1 MSSNAQIVED
11 FRYLAA
17 NVSPENRADYE
28 HYLRDYASALIA
40 PFSGPVCPP
49 PAAQDAALTVTA
61 PAVSVQGVGSALCP
75 SAAVS
80 GNPALVCASVGPLE
94 SGGTWRSNLDL
105 NGRLVK
111 RGLTISFHGLRY
123 MVSKTNRGFCY
134 CKVMSISGRVE
145 PFALLVMYPCE
156 SVQVVA
162 PISRKAAP
170 PVSRVGAKGAALP
183 LCN

>member
-1 MSSNAQIVED
+1 MRNPV
-11 FRYLAA
+11 
-17 NVSPENRADYE
+17 
-28 HYLRDYASALIA
+28 ASANAALRECNEGLA
-40 PFSGPVCPP
+40 ELLAEFDADRKARRKSCPP
-49 PAAQDAALTVTA
+49 PAVKDAALTVTA
-61 PAVSVQGVGSALCP
+61 PAVSGQGVGSALCP

-80 GNPALVCASVGPLE
+80 GNPAPVCASVGPME
-94 SGGTWRSNLDL
+94 SGGTRRSNLDL

-123 MVSKTNRGFCY
+123 LVSKTNRGFCY
-134 CKVMSISGRVE
+134 CRVMSISGRLA

>member
-1 MSSNAQIVED
+1 MQNPYAHVNAA
-11 FRYLAA
+11 LADLNA
-17 NVSPENRADYE
+17 GLSELLIEFGADRE
-28 HYLRDYASALIA
+28 ARRKS
-40 PFSGPVCPP
+40 CPP
-49 PAAQDAALTVTA
+49 PAVQDAALTVTA

-80 GNPALVCASVGPLE
+80 GDPAPVCASVGPME
-94 SGGTWRSNLDL
+94 SGGTRRSNLDL

-123 MVSKTNRGFCY
+123 LVSKTNRGYCY
-134 CKVMSISGRVE
+134 CKVVSVSGRVHVNT
-145 PFALLVMYPCE
+145 LLVMYPCE